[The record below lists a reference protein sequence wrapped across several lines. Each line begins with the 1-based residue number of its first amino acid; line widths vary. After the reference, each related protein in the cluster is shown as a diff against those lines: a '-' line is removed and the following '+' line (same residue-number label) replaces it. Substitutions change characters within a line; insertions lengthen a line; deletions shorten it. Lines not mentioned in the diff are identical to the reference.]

1 MKVEFQNTP
10 HEVLPILKRQLEEF
24 GAEVRFLSANHG
36 VVESVAGEL
45 AFEYS
50 ERVLTIS
57 VTKELGHFSPQLLI
71 GGIKQMVSDAR
82 EMVQQKAA
90 AATA

>member
-71 GGIKQMVSDAR
+71 GGIKHMVSEAR

>member
-1 MKVEFQNTP
+1 MKLEFQNTP
-10 HEVLPILKRQLEEF
+10 REVLPILKRQLEEF
-24 GAEVRFLSANHG
+24 GAQVHFLGPNHG
-36 VVESVAGEL
+36 VVESIAGEL

-57 VTKELGHFSPQLLI
+57 VTKELGHFSPQLLL
-71 GGIKQMVSDAR
+71 GGIKQMVSEAC
-82 EMVQQKAA
+82 EMTQRKTQ